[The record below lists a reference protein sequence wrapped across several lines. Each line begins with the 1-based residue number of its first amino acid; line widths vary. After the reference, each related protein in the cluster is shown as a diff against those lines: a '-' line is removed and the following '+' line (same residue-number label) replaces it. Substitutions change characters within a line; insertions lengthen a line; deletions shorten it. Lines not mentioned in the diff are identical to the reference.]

1 MSVNKKKVK
10 GNIGIQKKLQ
20 AYQTFEGKQ
29 IISLKNFFWKVI
41 LKQLSKNKR

>member
-10 GNIGIQKKLQ
+10 GNIGIQKLQ